1 MTVAITS
8 TQAYTSFSEIFPIK
22 TLQLKLMCFRLTRE
36 IDKKDGNRLSYH
48 FSRKLPETV
57 VIWYKPY
64 FWILAASNKGLPSK
78 EELQDALKS
87 IQNEVEDFKERLF
100 GFQSVRQPQPTPFIY
115 SMLAIQVLNKT
126 KFNSPIVLSDNGV
139 MVKRE
144 PDFWSEIIELQGEFQ
159 PALSLTVCSSIV
171 FRDNLAD
178 FYEKHPQRQNSEQ
191 LLIGLKVQEIER
203 GSNATIVGIIG
214 TIEEHREELLA
225 KATGSTSKQ
234 ALRDA
239 PKDQPVVAVQF
250 GKDTKQFHYAMA
262 ALRPCI
268 TSATA
273 DQFEVEY
280 GKLLKATKI
289 SHQDRTS
296 LLASYKKIAADAL
309 NTYGIQ
315 LERSINSIQYPTLFW
330 KPEFPIEETPL
341 LFGNNFITKRSDV
354 LNGLKKGKVYR
365 RHPGF
370 KDKYKVIHIAA
381 LKLCDLRVDP
391 FLNLLKQRLELYGF
405 KSEVI
410 TKQALSLN
418 NLTKTEARAEVEK
431 KVNELIEIPHD
442 IIVTFLPQS
451 DRHDDDTN
459 EGSFYHQIY
468 SLLLR
473 RQIASQMIYED
484 TLNKPGNYQYI
495 LNQVIPGILAK
506 LGNLPFVLAENLK
519 DADYFIGLDVS
530 RISKKR
536 QAGTRNACA
545 SIRLYGKQ
553 GEFVRYQLEDDLI
566 DGEEIPPKLLERLL
580 PAAELANKT
589 VLIYRDGSFVGNE
602 ADDLVDRA
610 KAIGAKFI
618 LVECKK
624 SGLPRLYNLKQKAVI
639 APSQGLGLRLSSRE
653 AILVTTKVPDK
664 VGLARP
670 IRLTIHEKGHQISIE
685 SVLETTLK
693 LTLLHHGALKE
704 PRLPMPLYGS
714 DRMAYLRL
722 QGIRPSQMEGDRQF
736 WL

>member
-1 MTVAITS
+1 M
-8 TQAYTSFSEIFPIK
+8 
-22 TLQLKLMCFRLTRE
+22 
-36 IDKKDGNRLSYH
+36 
-48 FSRKLPETV
+48 
-57 VIWYKPY
+57 
-64 FWILAASNKGLPSK
+64 
-78 EELQDALKS
+78 
-87 IQNEVEDFKERLF
+87 
-100 GFQSVRQPQPTPFIY
+100 
-115 SMLAIQVLNKT
+115 
-126 KFNSPIVLSDNGV
+126 
-139 MVKRE
+139 
-144 PDFWSEIIELQGEFQ
+144 
-159 PALSLTVCSSIV
+159 
-171 FRDNLAD
+171 
-178 FYEKHPQRQNSEQ
+178 
-191 LLIGLKVQEIER
+191 
-203 GSNATIVGIIG
+203 
-214 TIEEHREELLA
+214 
-225 KATGSTSKQ
+225 
-234 ALRDA
+234 
-239 PKDQPVVAVQF
+239 
-250 GKDTKQFHYAMA
+250 
-262 ALRPCI
+262 
-268 TSATA
+268 
-273 DQFEVEY
+273 
-280 GKLLKATKI
+280 
-289 SHQDRTS
+289 
-296 LLASYKKIAADAL
+296 
-309 NTYGIQ
+309 
-315 LERSINSIQYPTLFW
+315 
-330 KPEFPIEETPL
+330 
-341 LFGNNFITKRSDV
+341 
-354 LNGLKKGKVYR
+354 
-365 RHPGF
+365 
-370 KDKYKVIHIAA
+370 IHIAA
-381 LKLCDLRVDP
+381 LKLCDLKVDP
-391 FLNLLKQRLELYGF
+391 LLNLLKQRPELYGF

-506 LGNLPFVLAENLK
+506 LGNLPFVLAEDLK

-545 SIRLYGKQ
+545 SIRLYSKQ
-553 GEFVRYQLEDDLI
+553 GEFIRYQLEDDLI

-580 PAAELANKT
+580 PGAELANKT

-602 ADDLVDRA
+602 ADYLVNRA

-624 SGLPRLYNLKQKAVI
+624 SGIPRLYNLKHKAVI